1 MKYTA
6 ILTLCLLITPQASV
20 ASDEFLWPQGAKGA
34 VCLTYDDAL
43 DSHLDSAVP
52 DLEAASLSGTFY
64 VTGNSDS
71 VRRRLDEWRDLARR
85 GHELGNHSL
94 FHPCVGGSSEQ
105 RREWVRPERDLR
117 SYTVRR
123 MIEELSAANTLL
135 TALDGRRERS
145 YAYTCADELAGG
157 SSYVAAL
164 GPLFSYARS
173 GRDPFFTPE
182 PDGRDEIVTDLRSLD
197 LYRVPSRMVVDRSAE
212 EMIAFVEQ
220 AVESGGLAVLMFH
233 GIGGDYLTVSR
244 REHQR
249 LLEFLDENRH
259 RLWTNTFSNV
269 LKHVEKERKRLGW

>member
-105 RREWVRPERDLR
+105 RREWVRPE
-117 SYTVRR
+117 SP
-123 MIEELSAANTLL
+123 
-135 TALDGRRERS
+135 
-145 YAYTCADELAGG
+145 
-157 SSYVAAL
+157 YVAAL
-164 GPLFSYARS
+164 GPLLSYARS